1 MPWRSWFILHDRRR
15 IALPIWKRHIRS
27 FSEYSVLQLWRSHSM
42 QINMPP
48 MQYSIKI
55 ATLLLQ
61 MQPTSLHQN
70 FVPPFT
76 QSKNQSV
83 IWIPKHLRLLWQTK
97 QNVWLKRIQWPKL
110 QFRYLS
116 ILLWKSSRR
125 APACSTEDK
134 IEFVLHQPS
143 PSLLMI
149 KKTSMLNTVK
159 LYESGFRGI

>member
-1 MPWRSWFILHDRRR
+1 MIYSSWPEKDCFTYMEEAYPKHQWILC
-15 IALPIWKRHIRS
+15 APTAKKS
-27 FSEYSVLQLWRSHSM
+27 FYADQYA
-42 QINMPP
+42 P
-48 MQYSIKI
+48 MQYLIKI

-76 QSKNQSV
+76 QFKNQSV

-125 APACSTEDK
+125 APTRPTKDK
-134 IEFVLHQPS
+134 IIFVLHQPS

-149 KKTSMLNTVK
+149 KNQTC
-159 LYESGFRGI
+159 